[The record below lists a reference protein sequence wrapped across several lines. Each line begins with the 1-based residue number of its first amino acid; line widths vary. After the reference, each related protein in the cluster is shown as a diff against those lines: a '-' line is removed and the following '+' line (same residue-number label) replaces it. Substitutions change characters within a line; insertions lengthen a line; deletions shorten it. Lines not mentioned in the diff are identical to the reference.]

1 MSKTKF
7 IKKKKVKKNKLTR
20 KNKYIEPNYKT
31 SYITD
36 RDKWENKR
44 LFFSI
49 MNEHLDKKE
58 PKYGAELV
66 NVRSTSFLAK
76 SKHYLKKYYLF
87 LRIKINSKNVYLRL
101 TESQVETIFNHMAN
115 EIRTNPGKL
124 FKVLSDLG
132 SREKDQ
138 YISREANLVSVENI
152 TPFKK
157 IKDTM
162 YRGVD
167 VYEGPLFVGYLVKQD
182 DKPYEKELKD
192 SKVYLDVGGWFVSNT
207 QKNGYINC
215 NPKKYTKKIEDAE
228 KVKFKT
234 QCYFIEKYRDTE
246 FLFLDIIEAAANDF
260 VILMNCDTSNAW
272 KDRYRM
278 QRDDYHGIY

>member
-7 IKKKKVKKNKLTR
+7 IKKNKLKKNKLTR
-20 KNKYIEPNYKT
+20 KNHKS

-36 RDKWENKR
+36 RDKWRSKR

-49 MNEHLDKKE
+49 MNEQAGKKE

-66 NVRSTSFLAK
+66 NVRSTAK
-76 SKHYLKKYYLF
+76 SKHYLRKYHLF

-101 TESQVETIFNHMAN
+101 TKYQLETLFNHMAN
-115 EIRTNPGKL
+115 EMRTNPGKL
-124 FKVLSDLG
+124 FKALSDLG

-138 YISREANLVSVENI
+138 YISSEILSVENI

-167 VYEGPLFVGYLVKQD
+167 VYEGPLFVGYLVKKD

-192 SKVYLDVGGWFVSNT
+192 SKVYLDVSGWFVSNT
-207 QKNGYINC
+207 QKNGYVNC
-215 NPKKYTKKIEDAE
+215 NPKKYTKKTEDGE
-228 KVKFKT
+228 KVKFES
-234 QCYFIEKYRDTE
+234 QCYFIEKYKDTE

-260 VILMNCDTSNAW
+260 VIFMNCDRSEAW
-272 KDRYRM
+272 QDYYRLSRPSLLPAHVM
-278 QRDDYHGIY
+278 DILVPPK